1 MVLPSAFKVYECAS
15 FKSTT
20 RRVTGGLALFRP
32 TRTPRTPLASSGK
45 CFCFASER
53 VPGSTSTSRSGL
65 TAVSTVGFTELV
77 RITWIVTSAPSRFT
91 CNCSISAAPP
101 AVLCAAPNDARS
113 RSTRTS
119 RVRFIT
125 PHNSREIYPRGG
137 KLLLQ
142 VLNRRRFPA
151 PPPFYICKRLAT
163 ATALV
168 TLVTI
173 HAVVHVPAHVGM

>member
-1 MVLPSAFKVYECAS
+1 MPSAFKVYECAS

-65 TAVSTVGFTELV
+65 TAVSTVAFTELV

-125 PHNSREIYPRGG
+125 PHNSRDIYPRGEVITASAEPEA
-137 KLLLQ
+137 LP
-142 VLNRRRFPA
+142 V
-151 PPPFYICKRLAT
+151 PPPFYC
-163 ATALV
+163 
-168 TLVTI
+168 TLP
-173 HAVVHVPAHVGM
+173 VVNRPCGTGSNSRCCTHTR